1 MSTGTV
7 VTSPQDHW
15 MIKVRQRGKLERK
28 YRYLEEEKIFR
39 PMKRF
44 RSRKRSELNGV
55 EKREEKKIFCG
66 RGDGKCDLMGREGYV
81 SQ

>member
-15 MIKVRQRGKLERK
+15 MIKVRQRGELEGK
-28 YRYLEEEKIFR
+28 YRYLGEEKMFR

-44 RSRKRSELNGV
+44 RSQKRSELNEV
-55 EKREEKKIFCG
+55 EREKKIWG
-66 RGDGKCDLMGREGYV
+66 RGGGR
-81 SQ
+81 QI

>member
-28 YRYLEEEKIFR
+28 YRYLEEEKVFR

-44 RSRKRSELNGV
+44 RSRKRSELNEV
-55 EKREEKKIFCG
+55 EKKIVFGEEVVGDRCDVKGG
-66 RGDGKCDLMGREGYV
+66 R
-81 SQ
+81 

>member
-15 MIKVRQRGKLERK
+15 MIKVRQRGELERK
-28 YRYLEEEKIFR
+28 YRDLGEENMFR

-44 RSRKRSELNGV
+44 RSQKRSELNEV
-55 EKREEKKIFCG
+55 EREKKIW
-66 RGDGKCDLMGREGYV
+66 
-81 SQ
+81 

>member
-55 EKREEKKIFCG
+55 EKKIFFGEEVVGDRFDVKGG
-66 RGDGKCDLMGREGYV
+66 R
-81 SQ
+81 

>member
-15 MIKVRQRGKLERK
+15 MIKVRHRGELERK
-28 YRYLEEEKIFR
+28 YRYLGEEKIFR

-44 RSRKRSELNGV
+44 RSRKRSELNEV
-55 EKREEKKIFCG
+55 EKREKTKKLFVEEVMV
-66 RGDGKCDLMGREGYV
+66 KEM
-81 SQ
+81 